1 MFVPPA
7 GGTNKKRSLCPLCLC
22 GDDSFPVSR
31 TMIKREHIKQAIDAI
46 SRRKPEIGYSLDEM
60 LGMGVIDIAPSVEES
75 MEGDNFLFIFDDQK
89 VLVNRVLFFN
99 EGTVP
104 IEQGLIIKY
113 GELVKKQELQDKSG
127 SFSYRDAFGEIHKAG
142 LKLGVTYEVDYAIGR
157 LRRELEDKQSSAS
170 EMKQKR
176 IGDLI
181 AFLEAMKR
189 DERPIEVGEEGSNPL
204 VFYRGVV
211 DVNMPAYFME
221 FPICMDSLMQVADMN
236 VEFFHVRFILNCLI
250 RGLENNLMACVTGES
265 IVGLIYLTLKE
276 QLFKKDLEIK
286 YLATLRGK
294 TWDPKGL
301 SPKPLKGV
309 GTFLVAG
316 VWLLRK
322 NEMPALKEIVLDAEV
337 GARGFYGAVGFES
350 RGLSGYVL
358 KEPRGYLLRSI
369 VTMTHHCRN
378 LRQELVQELGKLI
391 VREVKG
397 LRKEAKDEKAWAKRK
412 ASISAIRECLKP
424 ETRPELSKAAS
435 LALLKYQKKIPES
448 LEILTGDSSKEAV
461 EHAARSSG

>member
-1 MFVPPA
+1 
-7 GGTNKKRSLCPLCLC
+7 
-22 GDDSFPVSR
+22 
-31 TMIKREHIKQAIDAI
+31 MIKREHIKQAIDAI

-104 IEQGLIIKY
+104 IEQGLVIKY
-113 GELVKKQELQDKSG
+113 GELARKQELQDKSG
-127 SFSYRDAFGEIHKAG
+127 SFNYRDASAEIHLAG
-142 LKLGVTYEVDYAIGR
+142 LKLGVIYEIDLAIRR
-157 LRRELEDKQSSAS
+157 LRRELEDKHSSAS

-176 IGDLI
+176 IGNLI
-181 AFLEAMKR
+181 ASLESMKQ
-189 DERPIEVGEEGSNPL
+189 DERPIEIPEDESNPL

-211 DVNMPAYFME
+211 DGNTAAYFME
-221 FPICMDSLMQVADMN
+221 FPICMDSLMQVADIN
-236 VEFFHVRFILNCLI
+236 VEFFHVRFILNCLS
-250 RGLENNLMACVTGES
+250 RGLENNLMACVAGES

-276 QLFKKDLEIK
+276 QFFKKDLEIK

-294 TWDPKGL
+294 TWNPKGL
-301 SPKPLKGV
+301 SPKPFKGV

-316 VWLLRK
+316 VWMLWK
-322 NEMPALKEIVLDAEV
+322 NEMPTLREIVLDAEV
-337 GARGFYGAVGFES
+337 GARGFYETVGFES

-378 LRQELVQELGKLI
+378 LRPELVQELGKLI
-391 VREVKG
+391 LREVKG
-397 LRKEAKDEKAWAKRK
+397 LRKKAKDEEALARRR
-412 ASISAIRECLKP
+412 ASISAIQECLKP

-435 LALLKYQKKIPES
+435 IALLKYQKKIPES
-448 LEILTGDSSKEAV
+448 LEILRGDSSKEAV

>member
-1 MFVPPA
+1 
-7 GGTNKKRSLCPLCLC
+7 
-22 GDDSFPVSR
+22 
-31 TMIKREHIKQAIDAI
+31 MIKREHIKQAIDAI

-75 MEGDNFLFIFDDQK
+75 MEGDNFLYTFDDQK

-104 IEQGLIIKY
+104 IEQGLVIKY
-113 GELVKKQELQDKSG
+113 GELARKQELQDKSG
-127 SFSYRDAFGEIHKAG
+127 SFNYRDASAEIHRAG
-142 LKLGVTYEVDYAIGR
+142 LKLVAIYEIDLAIRR
-157 LRRELEDKQSSAS
+157 LRRELEDKPSSAS

-181 AFLEAMKR
+181 ASLEAMKQ
-189 DERPIEVGEEGSNPL
+189 DERPIEIHEGESHAL
-204 VFYRGVV
+204 VFYRGGV
-211 DVNMPAYFME
+211 DVDTPAYFME
-221 FPICMDSLMQVADMN
+221 FPICMDSLMQVADIN

-250 RGLENNLMACVTGES
+250 HGLENNLMACVAGES
-265 IVGLIYLTLKE
+265 IMGLIYLALKDRF
-276 QLFKKDLEIK
+276 LKKDLEIK

-294 TWDPKGL
+294 TWDPRGL

-337 GARGFYGAVGFES
+337 GARGFYEAVGFES

-391 VREVKG
+391 LREVKG

-412 ASISAIRECLKP
+412 ASIRAIRECLKP

-448 LEILTGDSSKEAV
+448 LTILAGNL
-461 EHAARSSG
+461 

>member
-1 MFVPPA
+1 
-7 GGTNKKRSLCPLCLC
+7 
-22 GDDSFPVSR
+22 
-31 TMIKREHIKQAIDAI
+31 MIKREHIKQAIDAI

-60 LGMGVIDIAPSVEES
+60 LGMGVIDIAPSAEES

-104 IEQGLIIKY
+104 IEQGLVIKY
-113 GELVKKQELQDKSG
+113 GELARKQELQDKRG
-127 SFSYRDAFGEIHKAG
+127 SFNYRDASAEIHRAG
-142 LKLGVTYEVDYAIGR
+142 LKLVAIYEIDLAIRR
-157 LRRELEDKQSSAS
+157 LRRELEDKPSSAS

-181 AFLEAMKR
+181 ASLEAMKQ
-189 DERPIEVGEEGSNPL
+189 DERPIEIHEGESHAL
-204 VFYRGVV
+204 VFYKGAV
-211 DVNMPAYFME
+211 DVDTPAYFME
-221 FPICMDSLMQVADMN
+221 FPICMDSLMQVADIN

-250 RGLENNLMACVTGES
+250 HGLENNLMACVAGES

-316 VWLLRK
+316 VWLLWK

-337 GARGFYGAVGFES
+337 GARRFYEAVGFKS

-369 VTMTHHCRN
+369 LTMAHHCRN

-397 LRKEAKDEKAWAKRK
+397 LRKKAKDEKALSRRR
-412 ASISAIRECLKP
+412 ASLSAIRECLKP

-435 LALLKYQKKIPES
+435 IALLKHQKKIPES
-448 LEILTGDSSKEAV
+448 LEILTGDSAKEAV

>member
-1 MFVPPA
+1 
-7 GGTNKKRSLCPLCLC
+7 
-22 GDDSFPVSR
+22 
-31 TMIKREHIKQAIDAI
+31 MIKREHIKQAIDAI

-75 MEGDNFLFIFDDQK
+75 MEGDNFLYTFDDQK

-104 IEQGLIIKY
+104 IEQGLVIKY
-113 GELVKKQELQDKSG
+113 GELARKQELQDKSG
-127 SFSYRDAFGEIHKAG
+127 SFNYRDASAEIHRAG
-142 LKLGVTYEVDYAIGR
+142 LKLVVMYEIDLAIRR
-157 LRRELEDKQSSAS
+157 LRRELEDRQSPSSESREKQIR
-170 EMKQKR
+170 E
-176 IGDLI
+176 LI
-181 AFLEAMKR
+181 ASLEAMKQ
-189 DERPIEVGEEGSNPL
+189 DERPIEIREDESNPL

-211 DVNMPAYFME
+211 DVNTPAYFMK

-236 VEFFHVRFILNCLI
+236 VEFFHVRFVLNGLI
-250 RGLENNLMACVTGES
+250 RGLENNLMACVAGES

-276 QLFKKDLEIK
+276 QFLKKDLEIK

-294 TWDPKGL
+294 TWDPRGL

-337 GARGFYGAVGFES
+337 GARGFYEAVGFES

-391 VREVKG
+391 LREVKG

-412 ASISAIRECLKP
+412 ASIRAIRECLKP

-448 LEILTGDSSKEAV
+448 LTILAGNL
-461 EHAARSSG
+461 

>member
-1 MFVPPA
+1 
-7 GGTNKKRSLCPLCLC
+7 
-22 GDDSFPVSR
+22 
-31 TMIKREHIKQAIDAI
+31 MIKREHIKQAIDAI

-75 MEGDNFLFIFDDQK
+75 MEGDNFLYTFDDQK

-104 IEQGLIIKY
+104 IEQGLVIKY
-113 GELVKKQELQDKSG
+113 GELARKQELQDKSG
-127 SFSYRDAFGEIHKAG
+127 SFNYRDASAEIHRAG
-142 LKLGVTYEVDYAIGR
+142 LKLVVMYEIDLAIRR
-157 LRRELEDKQSSAS
+157 LRRELEDRQSPSSESREKQIR
-170 EMKQKR
+170 E
-176 IGDLI
+176 LI
-181 AFLEAMKR
+181 ASLEAMKQ
-189 DERPIEVGEEGSNPL
+189 DERPIEIREDESNPL

-211 DVNMPAYFME
+211 DVNTPAYFMK

-236 VEFFHVRFILNCLI
+236 VEFFHVRFILNGLM
-250 RGLENNLMACVTGES
+250 RGLENNLMACVAGES

-276 QLFKKDLEIK
+276 QFLKKDLEIK

-294 TWDPKGL
+294 TWDPRGL

-337 GARGFYGAVGFES
+337 GARGFYEAVGFES

-391 VREVKG
+391 LREVKG

-412 ASISAIRECLKP
+412 ASIRAIRECLKP

-448 LEILTGDSSKEAV
+448 LTILAGNL
-461 EHAARSSG
+461 

>member
-1 MFVPPA
+1 
-7 GGTNKKRSLCPLCLC
+7 
-22 GDDSFPVSR
+22 
-31 TMIKREHIKQAIDAI
+31 
-46 SRRKPEIGYSLDEM
+46 
-60 LGMGVIDIAPSVEES
+60 
-75 MEGDNFLFIFDDQK
+75 
-89 VLVNRVLFFN
+89 
-99 EGTVP
+99 
-104 IEQGLIIKY
+104 
-113 GELVKKQELQDKSG
+113 
-127 SFSYRDAFGEIHKAG
+127 
-142 LKLGVTYEVDYAIGR
+142 
-157 LRRELEDKQSSAS
+157 
-170 EMKQKR
+170 
-176 IGDLI
+176 
-181 AFLEAMKR
+181 
-189 DERPIEVGEEGSNPL
+189 
-204 VFYRGVV
+204 
-211 DVNMPAYFME
+211 
-221 FPICMDSLMQVADMN
+221 

-250 RGLENNLMACVTGES
+250 HGLENNLMACVAGES

-316 VWLLRK
+316 VWLLWK

-337 GARGFYGAVGFES
+337 GARRFYEAVGFKS

-369 VTMTHHCRN
+369 LTMAHHCRN

-397 LRKEAKDEKAWAKRK
+397 LRKKAKDEKALSRRR
-412 ASISAIRECLKP
+412 ASLSAIRECLKP

-435 LALLKYQKKIPES
+435 IALLKYQKKIPES
-448 LEILTGDSSKEAV
+448 LEILTGDSAKEAV